1 MNYRTILSLSAAT
14 CLASIASAAAAENA
28 APAASAGTTSTATA
42 SAATGEAELSAFT
55 LPVTAS
61 DAAEPGLG
69 AVSPETF
76 AAAANA
82 ASGQPILNT
91 AAIATAQYSGTETAA
106 NGGREDS
113 YTVLMNQD
121 AFFGFYPSFN
131 GLIPVGENVDFSFY
145 GILWTTTSFGNGGG
159 NDLWTE
165 FGVGAAFYS
174 MEGNLIIKPQLGITN
189 GALLSRGVRD
199 ANDVPTGTG
208 GNFADGIVPSLTVNY
223 SDDAFEAE
231 YYGGY
236 YAALRN
242 RNDTGSLDFLHT
254 WINAGAKFSD
264 KFSAGA
270 HYELLSNTRNVD
282 GAEAVVYQW
291 VGPYVQIKTD
301 NGFFARFTAG
311 ADIEDGGDGDFYKLT
326 AGFTF

>member
-1 MNYRTILSLSAAT
+1 MNYRTILFVSAAT
-14 CLASIASAAAAENA
+14 GLASIATAAAAENA
-28 APAASAGTTSTATA
+28 VPAASAGATTLVISV
-42 SAATGEAELSAFT
+42 TGDDEASAFT
-55 LPVTAS
+55 LPATS
-61 DAAEPGLG
+61 TAEPGL
-69 AVSPETF
+69 ADISPETF
-76 AAAANA
+76 AAVANV

-91 AAIATAQYSGTETAA
+91 AAIAAAQYGATEAAA
-106 NGGREDS
+106 NGGRSDS
-113 YTVLMNQD
+113 FTVLMNQD
-121 AFFGFYPSFN
+121 AFFGFYPTFN

-174 MEGNLIIKPQLGITN
+174 MGGNLIVKPQLGVTN

-208 GNFADGIVPSLTVNY
+208 GNFADGIVPSLTINY

-242 RNDTGSLDFLHT
+242 RNDPGSLDFLHT

-270 HYELLSNTRNVD
+270 HYELLSNTRNVG

-311 ADIEDGGDGDFYKLT
+311 ADVEEGGDGDFYKLT